1 MQVTNICIGYVG
13 YKLVTNT
20 VLYEFCCSELIT
32 DHVMEISI
40 DVMEISIDVMEINID
55 VMEISID
62 DGDDQYSYLPDLDRG
77 GLKWPTDLLVK
88 IVA

>member
-40 DVMEISIDVMEINID
+40 NVMEISID

-77 GLKWPTDLLVK
+77 GLKWPTDLLIK